1 MNTVN
6 INTVPMN
13 TVKMDP
19 AMRCGAVRLV
29 VRDLDRSLHYYQERI
44 GLRLLRRENGT
55 AALGAD
61 QDELVVLVEQ
71 PDALPVQRG
80 RTGLYHFA
88 LLTPDRAA
96 LSRVLNHLLATQT
109 PIDGA
114 SDHGVSEAL
123 YLSDPDGHGIE
134 IYRDRPRREWPFAKG
149 SLGMTTDPLDVRGL
163 LAADR
168 ARAPWEGIDPRTVM
182 GHIHLH
188 VADLAAAERFYVDL
202 LGLDLMQRFGK
213 QAAFVSAG
221 GYHHHLGLNTWA
233 GIGAP
238 PPPATAARLL
248 DFQLIVPDSE
258 ILAGLIEQMRAAGVD
273 PVVQAEGWS
282 VREPSGNL
290 IVLKGASI
298 SEIDKSIR

>member
-1 MNTVN
+1 
-6 INTVPMN
+6 MN

-29 VRDLDRSLHYYQERI
+29 VRDLDRSLRYYQGRI
-44 GLRLLRRENGT
+44 GLRLLRNEDRT
-55 AALGAD
+55 AALGANES
-61 QDELVVLVEQ
+61 ELLTLVEQ

-88 LLTPDRAA
+88 LLTPDRVA
-96 LSRVLNHLLATQT
+96 LSRVLNHLIATQT

-134 IYRDRPRREWPFAKG
+134 IYRDRPQREWPFVKG

-163 LAADR
+163 AAADR
-168 ARAPWEGIDPRTVM
+168 TRTPWEGIDPRTMM

-188 VADLAAAERFYVDL
+188 VANLAAAERFYVDL
-202 LGLDLMQRFGK
+202 LGLDLMQRFGG

-238 PPPATAARLL
+238 PPPKSAARLL
-248 DFQLIVPDSE
+248 DFQLIVPDST
-258 ILAGLIEQMRAAGVD
+258 ILMRIIEQLQFFGIEANTTAD
-273 PVVQAEGWS
+273 GWS
-282 VREPSGNL
+282 VLDPSGNRIL
-290 IVLKGASI
+290 LNHLG
-298 SEIDKSIR
+298 

>member
-1 MNTVN
+1 MK
-6 INTVPMN
+6 

-29 VRDLDRSLHYYQERI
+29 VRDLDRSLRYYQERI
-44 GLRLLRRENGT
+44 GLRLLRREDGT

-61 QDELVVLVEQ
+61 QDVLLTLVEQ
-71 PDALPVQRG
+71 PNALPVQRG

-88 LLTPDRAA
+88 LLTPDRVA
-96 LSRVLNHLLATQT
+96 LSRVLNHLLAMQT

-134 IYRDRPRREWPFAKG
+134 IYRDRPRREWPFVKG

-163 LAADR
+163 AAADR
-168 ARAPWEGIDPRTVM
+168 TRAPWEGIDPRTVM

-188 VADLAAAERFYVDL
+188 VADLAAAEHFYVDL
-202 LGLDLMQRFGK
+202 LGLDLMQRFGG

-238 PPPATAARLL
+238 PPPPTAARLL
-248 DFQLIVPDSE
+248 DFQLVVPSSV
-258 ILAGLIEQMRAAGVD
+258 ILAEIIEVLRISGIEVNAAD
-273 PVVQAEGWS
+273 EGWS
-282 VREPSGNL
+282 VLDPSGNRIL
-290 IVLKGASI
+290 LNHL
-298 SEIDKSIR
+298 D

>member
-1 MNTVN
+1 MK
-6 INTVPMN
+6 

-29 VRDLDRSLHYYQERI
+29 VRDLGRSLRYYQERI
-44 GLRLLRRENGT
+44 GLRLLRREDGA

-61 QDELVVLVEQ
+61 QDVLLTLVEQ

-88 LLTPDRAA
+88 LLTPDRVA

-134 IYRDRPRREWPFAKG
+134 IYRDRPRREWPFVKG

-163 LAADR
+163 VAADR
-168 ARAPWEGIDPRTVM
+168 TRAPWEGIDPHTVM

-188 VADLAAAERFYVDL
+188 VADLAAAEHFYVDL
-202 LGLDLMQRFGK
+202 LGLDLMQRFGG

-238 PPPATAARLL
+238 PPPPTAARLL
-248 DFQLIVPDSE
+248 DFQLVVPNSMVLTEIVD
-258 ILAGLIEQMRAAGVD
+258 GLRISGIEVNAAD
-273 PVVQAEGWS
+273 EGWS
-282 VREPSGNL
+282 VLDPSGNRIL
-290 IVLKGASI
+290 LNHLN
-298 SEIDKSIR
+298 

>member
-1 MNTVN
+1 MK
-6 INTVPMN
+6 

-29 VRDLDRSLHYYQERI
+29 VRDLDRSLRYYQERI
-44 GLRLLRRENGT
+44 GLRLLRREDGA

-61 QDELVVLVEQ
+61 QDVLLTLVEQ

-88 LLTPDRAA
+88 LLTPDRVA

-134 IYRDRPRREWPFAKG
+134 IYRDRPRREWPFVKG

-163 LAADR
+163 VAADR
-168 ARAPWEGIDPRTVM
+168 TRAPWEGIDPHTVM

-188 VADLAAAERFYVDL
+188 VADLAAAEHFYVDL
-202 LGLDLMQRFGK
+202 LGLDLMQRFGG

-238 PPPATAARLL
+238 PPPPTAARLL
-248 DFQLIVPDSE
+248 DFQLVVPNSMILTEIVD
-258 ILAGLIEQMRAAGVD
+258 GLRISGIEVNATD
-273 PVVQAEGWS
+273 EGWS
-282 VREPSGNL
+282 VLDPSGNRIL
-290 IVLKGASI
+290 LNHLN
-298 SEIDKSIR
+298 

>member
-1 MNTVN
+1 
-6 INTVPMN
+6 
-13 TVKMDP
+13 
-19 AMRCGAVRLV
+19 MRCGTVRLV
-29 VRDLDRSLHYYQERI
+29 VRDLDRSLRYYQERI
-44 GLRLLRRENGT
+44 GLRLLRNEDGT
-55 AALGAD
+55 AALGANES
-61 QDELVVLVEQ
+61 ELLTLVEQ

-80 RTGLYHFA
+80 HTGLYHFA
-88 LLTPDRAA
+88 LLTPDRVA
-96 LSRVLNHLLATQT
+96 LSRMLNHLIATQT

-134 IYRDRPRREWPFAKG
+134 IYRDRPQREWPFVKG

-163 LAADR
+163 AAADR
-168 ARAPWEGIDPRTVM
+168 THAPWEGIDPRTVM

-202 LGLDLMQRFGK
+202 LGLDLMQRFGG

-238 PPPATAARLL
+238 PPPKSAARLL
-248 DFQLIVPDSE
+248 DFQLIVPDST
-258 ILAGLIEQMRAAGVD
+258 ILMRIIEQLQFFGLEVNTTAD
-273 PVVQAEGWS
+273 GWS
-282 VREPSGNL
+282 VLDPSGSRILLNHL
-290 IVLKGASI
+290 G
-298 SEIDKSIR
+298 

>member
-1 MNTVN
+1 MK
-6 INTVPMN
+6 

-29 VRDLDRSLHYYQERI
+29 VRDLDRSLRYYQERI
-44 GLRLLRRENGT
+44 GLRLLRREDGA

-61 QDELVVLVEQ
+61 QDVLLTLVEQ

-88 LLTPDRAA
+88 LLTPDRVA

-134 IYRDRPRREWPFAKG
+134 IYRDRPRREWPFVKG

-163 LAADR
+163 VAADR
-168 ARAPWEGIDPRTVM
+168 TRAPWEGIDPHTVM

-188 VADLAAAERFYVDL
+188 VADLAAAEHFYVDL
-202 LGLDLMQRFGK
+202 LGLDLMQRFGG

-238 PPPATAARLL
+238 PPPPTAARLL
-248 DFQLIVPDSE
+248 DFQLVVPNLMVLAEIVD
-258 ILAGLIEQMRAAGVD
+258 GLRISGIEVNATD
-273 PVVQAEGWS
+273 EGWS
-282 VREPSGNL
+282 VLDPSGNRIL
-290 IVLKGASI
+290 LNHLN
-298 SEIDKSIR
+298 

>member
-1 MNTVN
+1 M
-6 INTVPMN
+6 IKMK

-29 VRDLDRSLHYYQERI
+29 VRDLDRSLRYYQERI
-44 GLRLLRRENGT
+44 GLRLLRREDGA

-61 QDELVVLVEQ
+61 QDVLLTLVEQ

-88 LLTPDRAA
+88 LLTPDRVA

-134 IYRDRPRREWPFAKG
+134 IYRDRPRREWPFVKG

-163 LAADR
+163 VAADR
-168 ARAPWEGIDPRTVM
+168 TRAPWEGIDPHTVM

-188 VADLAAAERFYVDL
+188 VADLAAAEHFYVDL
-202 LGLDLMQRFGK
+202 LGLDLMQRFGG

-238 PPPATAARLL
+238 PPPPTAARLL
-248 DFQLIVPDSE
+248 DFQLVVPNLMVLAEIVD
-258 ILAGLIEQMRAAGVD
+258 GLRISGIEVNATD
-273 PVVQAEGWS
+273 EGWS
-282 VREPSGNL
+282 VLDPSGNRIL
-290 IVLKGASI
+290 LNHLN
-298 SEIDKSIR
+298 